1 MEKVQRLNVCGLTI
15 LWLSLRYSPDP
26 VGNIRVIPYVYLD
39 TEERRR
45 FAQQSHEYLMDQ
57 LQHNGTETLSLKP
70 ALQESRK
77 MNFNHPVK
85 EVVWVFQRS
94 VNAPQNGGN
103 VATNDWLMLAN
114 KNQCFK
120 SLVSIY

>member
-1 MEKVQRLNVCGLTI
+1 MVKTSKIGQSAAKNPLGSVFNDYKVNGSIEQSNLFFG
-15 LWLSLRYSPDP
+15 LRYSLVPI
-26 VGNIRVIPYVYLD
+26 GNFRVY
-39 TEERRR
+39 R
-45 FAQQSHEYLMDQ
+45 
-57 LQHNGTETLSLKP
+57 
-70 ALQESRK
+70 
-77 MNFNHPVK
+77 NHPVK

-120 SLVSIY
+120 TLVSVY